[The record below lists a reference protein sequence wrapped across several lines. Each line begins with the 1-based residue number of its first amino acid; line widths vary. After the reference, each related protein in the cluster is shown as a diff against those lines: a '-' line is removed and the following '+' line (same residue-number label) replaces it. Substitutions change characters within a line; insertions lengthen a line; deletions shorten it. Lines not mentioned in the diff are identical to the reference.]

1 MVIKSSNMIIN
12 MTKKKKNQNGSR
24 NMTVG
29 QAHFNSESIETADSS
44 LFTGSQ
50 CST

>member
-12 MTKKKKNQNGSR
+12 RKIKQNGSR

-29 QAHFNSESIETADSS
+29 QAHFESIETADSRS
-44 LFTGSQ
+44 FTGSQ
-50 CST
+50 CIT